1 MNQIRLQLL
10 GISANLFGIALI
22 LALPGSPAIGVIV
35 ALLGLAFS
43 LAGASGKKEEK

>member
-10 GISANLFGIALI
+10 GISAFLFGIALI
-22 LALPGSPAIGVIV
+22 LAIPDASVVGLVL

-43 LAGASGKKEEK
+43 LAGASGRKEEK